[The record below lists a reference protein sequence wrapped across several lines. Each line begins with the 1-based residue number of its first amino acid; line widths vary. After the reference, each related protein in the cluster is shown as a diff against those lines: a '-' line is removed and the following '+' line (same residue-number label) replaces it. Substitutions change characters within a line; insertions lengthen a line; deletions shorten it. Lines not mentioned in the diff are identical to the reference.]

1 LLFNPDSQL
10 IVTETLLSETDKIFK
25 FPLTLDN
32 NTEYV
37 MHLEVYFLFD
47 LQTQLFYIIS
57 LKIGNSF
64 DSD

>member
-1 LLFNPDSQL
+1 
-10 IVTETLLSETDKIFK
+10 
-25 FPLTLDN
+25 LDN